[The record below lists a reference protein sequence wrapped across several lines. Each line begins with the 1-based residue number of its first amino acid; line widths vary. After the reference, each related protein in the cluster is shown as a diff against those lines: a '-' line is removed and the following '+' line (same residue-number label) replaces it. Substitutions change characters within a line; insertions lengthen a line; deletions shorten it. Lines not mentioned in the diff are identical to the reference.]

1 MIRKVVVMEPN
12 DYQPAHG
19 NTGFARLT
27 TYGRSHTLP
36 RSVASLLRVGLAP
49 RNAGRDVLRGQIKT

>member
-19 NTGFARLT
+19 NTGFRALDNLWQES
-27 TYGRSHTLP
+27 Y
-36 RSVASLLRVGLAP
+36 VAS
-49 RNAGRDVLRGQIKT
+49 